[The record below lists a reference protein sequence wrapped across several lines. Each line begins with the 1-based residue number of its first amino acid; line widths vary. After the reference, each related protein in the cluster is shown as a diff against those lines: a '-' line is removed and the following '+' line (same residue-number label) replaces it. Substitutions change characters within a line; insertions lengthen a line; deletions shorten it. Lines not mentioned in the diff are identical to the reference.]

1 MFRNLSIK
9 WKILLITISGITSI
23 VVILTTLWI
32 RDIKKQGR
40 DEIISVSRALVL
52 NAESVREEMQKNW
65 ELGVFNVE
73 LLKEWGKN
81 NDRDKILS
89 AIPVVASWQ
98 SAQRKAIEG
107 GYKFKVPKFQ
117 PRKPENEP
125 DETEARVL
133 KLIENS
139 NLKEYYEYDKSTN
152 SIRYFRPIKLTETC
166 MLCHGDPKNSN
177 GLWGNDEGL
186 DPTGGRMENW
196 KVGEVHGAF
205 QMIMSLDKNDKI
217 VANATKFIII
227 SVVII
232 LSGLILIILFAV
244 RSITKPINSM
254 VDIAKKLS
262 EGDFTSIIPDKYLS
276 LNEEIGKLSNSMNS
290 IIKNLSSLII
300 EVRNNAEGVNTGATQ
315 ISQASQSL
323 SQGASELASSIEE
336 ISSNIEELESTID
349 QNAENA
355 VSCENI
361 ANLSAID
368 AKHGGEEV
376 DKTVN
381 SMKIIAETIQIITDI
396 ANNTNMLALNA
407 AIEAARAGE
416 YGEGFAVVAVEVR
429 KLAERSLKAAEEIKT
444 LAQSSVEV
452 ANKAGVLIS
461 KIVPSII
468 KTSDMVSEISSAS
481 KEQKIG
487 IKELSQAISQQE
499 NVTQLVSANSEE
511 LASSA
516 EEIASQSESLVDLLS
531 TFKVNE
537 NGNSQ
542 E

>member
-355 VSCENI
+355 ISCENI

-376 DKTVN
+376 EKTVN